1 MAFWPRLSLKTRRCR
16 ADGNGRELHWHESF
30 DPEDCRMC
38 SRNRDI
44 LSVSVRLPGSP
55 RFDLRVGEGQSC
67 PRDWPSAP
75 ALSCMLAPTCS
86 PCSTQL
92 RRWSCCTCSWN
103 FDNSRQKQRPGRVS
117 PPPRCRHHE
126 PQAAHTTSPT
136 IINDF
141 CEGQTY
147 QHG

>member
-55 RFDLRVGEGQSC
+55 RFDLRVGEGN
-67 PRDWPSAP
+67 P
-75 ALSCMLAPTCS
+75 ARETG
-86 PCSTQL
+86 L
-92 RRWSCCTCSWN
+92 RRLHSAACWRPRVLHVPRSCEDGRAALVRGTSIIPDRSSDPAACLLLLAAATMS
-103 FDNSRQKQRPGRVS
+103 PGRSHHVS
-117 PPPRCRHHE
+117 
-126 PQAAHTTSPT
+126 
-136 IINDF
+136 NN
-141 CEGQTY
+141 Y
-147 QHG
+147 QRLL